1 MARLLVFDSSAQ
13 TDANGNAVDM
23 ALSATEKESS
33 AVLLSDERILGLEFV
48 LEGAAGNVEVEW
60 WVEQYSD
67 VLTPVGTPPT
77 NRWPL
82 D

>member
-1 MARLLVFDSSAQ
+1 MARLLIFDS
-13 TDANGNAVDM
+13 NATVNTSGDPVDM
-23 ALSATEKESS
+23 ALSSTEKRSS
-33 AVLLSDERILGLEFV
+33 ALLLSDQRVVGLEFV
-48 LEGAAGNVEVEW
+48 LEGAAGNVELEW

-67 VLTPVGTPPT
+67 VLTPVGAPPT